1 LLFLSPDPVRTADL
15 AEATDAEQAEIEEAL
30 AELQRRDGGIVL
42 REIGGGWT
50 LASLPAAEKAARR
63 LLAKPRTPPLTQAQA
78 ECLSIVA
85 YLQPVSRPEIA
96 RIRGVA
102 SESAVATL
110 EERGLIEDCG
120 RSQFGAILYRTSS
133 LFQRLFGLAS
143 MDALPDPTAFDPSPE
158 EEGELRDRLLR
169 AGEMRA
175 GGPQAAQGQPQL
187 PVPEIAVQEGTEE
200 ASEAADP
207 AHLGAVVQGTEA
219 PEDPEEPDAPEDP
232 TA

>member
-1 LLFLSPDPVRTADL
+1 
-15 AEATDAEQAEIEEAL
+15 
-30 AELQRRDGGIVL
+30 
-42 REIGGGWT
+42 
-50 LASLPAAEKAARR
+50 
-63 LLAKPRTPPLTQAQA
+63 
-78 ECLSIVA
+78 
-85 YLQPVSRPEIA
+85 
-96 RIRGVA
+96 
-102 SESAVATL
+102 VATL

-187 PVPEIAVQEGTEE
+187 PVPEIAIQEGDEA

-207 AHLGAVVQGTEA
+207 VPLGAAVQEA
-219 PEDPEEPDAPEDP
+219 EAAEEPDAPEDP